1 MKPIIMDFN
10 KQLHRPYHAYNIF
23 FMLERERLI
32 QEMKELGG
40 TVDAKQHHQL
50 SYDLAGYGFITLP
63 DLPPRFQHVHMP
75 KGWYAPGKNTKR
87 KHVRTHGCK
96 FSILLMLLLVR

>member
-1 MKPIIMDFN
+1 MKPIIKDFN

-32 QEMKELGG
+32 QEMKKELGG

-50 SYDLAGYGFITLP
+50 SYDLAGYDFITLP

-87 KHVRTHGCK
+87 KHVWSHGCK
-96 FSILLMLLLVR
+96 F